1 MLHYASMRIN
11 IKEKAVGFLR
21 HLNPL
26 RIARNWWKMKGIK
39 KWLLLVVFCVVL
51 FISFRLVLGVVNR
64 GKPDLRKNDIT
75 TVTKQ
80 DLTKTITK
88 EGTLH
93 FAGVV
98 DYPMPASGIITDIW
112 VQSGQEVT
120 KGQRILSFQSTASQ
134 EDQATALS
142 QYIAAKTALETAK
155 IAKDKSQVNLE
166 AARQKVLEAAQTRQN
181 MDDRF
186 AVGNRQNPT
195 ASRPDQ
201 DYTENEIEAIKSAE
215 TQARSSFSIAEK
227 EFYNA
232 DSNIQAAQAALN
244 LSFWKYQMT
253 RDAVI
258 TAPVGGLLVN
268 LNLAKGEV
276 VNSESDSLFRI
287 ISSNNLIIS
296 LKASEAEVVQ
306 FEVGQETEFKTA
318 IYPDLKFKGKIIA
331 VDVIGTEVKSE
342 TGSVTEYVVKIKPEA
357 TDKKF
362 LSPMTVDTDTIVQR
376 KSSVLVVP
384 NSAVSYSGGKRTVTL
399 VVNGRTQTK
408 EVGLGIISDNGT
420 EITSG
425 LSEGDKI
432 LTPKASKL

>member
-1 MLHYASMRIN
+1 MRIN
-11 IKEKAVGFLR
+11 IKEKTLSFLSR
-21 HLNPL
+21 LHPL
-26 RIARNWWKMKGIK
+26 KIVKNWWKMRGIK
-39 KWLLLVVFCVVL
+39 KWLLFVIFCVVL
-51 FISFRLVLGVVNR
+51 FISCRLVLGVVNR
-64 GKPDLRKNDIT
+64 GKPDLRKYDIT

-93 FAGVV
+93 FAGVI

-112 VQSGQEVT
+112 VQSGQEVI
-120 KGQRILSFQSTASQ
+120 KGQRILSFQSTASE
-134 EDQATALS
+134 EDKATALS
-142 QYIAAKTALETAK
+142 QYLTVKTALETAK

-166 AARQKVLEAAQTRQN
+166 AARQKVLETAQTRQN

-186 AVGNRQNPT
+186 NSGNRKNST
-195 ASRPDQ
+195 ANRPNQ

-244 LSFWKYQMT
+244 LSLWKYQLT
-253 RDAVI
+253 KDTVV
-258 TAPVGGLLVN
+258 TAPVSGLLVN
-268 LNLAKGEV
+268 LNFTKGEV
-276 VNSESDSLFRI
+276 VNSENDSLFRI
-287 ISSNNLIIS
+287 ISSNDLIIT

-318 IYPDLKFKGKIIA
+318 IYPDLKFKGKITA
-331 VDVIGTEVKSE
+331 VDAIGTEVKSD
-342 TGSVTEYVVKIKPEA
+342 TGSVTEYVVKIKPEV

-376 KSSVLVVP
+376 KPAVLVVP
-384 NSAVSYSGGKRTVTL
+384 NSAVSYSGGKRTVTV

-420 EITSG
+420 EIISG
-425 LSEGDKI
+425 LSEGDKV
-432 LTPKASKL
+432 LTPKVSKL

>member
-1 MLHYASMRIN
+1 
-11 IKEKAVGFLR
+11 
-21 HLNPL
+21 
-26 RIARNWWKMKGIK
+26 MKGIK

-142 QYIAAKTALETAK
+142 QYLAAKTALETAK
-155 IAKDKSQVNLE
+155 IAKDKSQVSLE
-166 AARQKVLEAAQTRQN
+166 IARQTVLEAAQTRQD

-186 AVGNRQNPT
+186 NSGNRKNST
-195 ASRPDQ
+195 ANRPNQ
-201 DYTENEIEAIKSAE
+201 DYTENEIEAVKSAE

-253 RDAVI
+253 KDAVI

-268 LNLAKGEV
+268 LNLTKGEV

-342 TGSVTEYVVKIKPEA
+342 TGSVTEYVVKIQPEE

-420 EITSG
+420 EIVSG
-425 LSEGDKI
+425 LSEGDKV
-432 LTPKASKL
+432 LTPKVSKL

>member
-1 MLHYASMRIN
+1 MN
-11 IKEKAVGFLR
+11 IKEKVVGFISR
-21 HLNPL
+21 LNPL
-26 RIARNWWKMKGIK
+26 KVAKNWWKMRGIK
-39 KWLLLVVFCVVL
+39 KWLLFVVFCVVL
-51 FISFRLVLGVVNR
+51 LVSCRLVFGVVNR
-64 GKPDLRKNDIT
+64 GKPDLGKYDIAT
-75 TVTKQ
+75 ITKQ

-112 VQSGQEVT
+112 AQNGQEVK

-142 QYIAAKTALETAK
+142 QYLTAKTAFETAK

-166 AARQKVLEAAQTRQN
+166 TARQNVLEAAQTRQN

-186 AVGNRQNPT
+186 NSGNRKNST
-195 ASRPDQ
+195 ANRPNQ

-215 TQARSSFSIAEK
+215 TQARSSFTISEK

-232 DSNIQAAQAALN
+232 DANIQTAQAALN
-244 LSFWKYQMT
+244 LSLWKYQMT
-253 RDAVI
+253 RDAIV
-258 TAPVGGLLVN
+258 TAPISGLLVN
-268 LNLAKGEV
+268 LNFTKGEV
-276 VNSESDSLFRI
+276 VTSENDSLFRI
-287 ISSNNLIIS
+287 ISSNDLIIT

-318 IYPDLKFKGKIIA
+318 IYPDLKFKGKITA
-331 VDVIGTEVKSE
+331 VDVIGTEVKSD
-342 TGSVTEYVVKIKPEA
+342 TGSVTEYLVKIKPET
-357 TDKKF
+357 TDKRF

-376 KSSVLVVP
+376 KPSVLVGP
-384 NSAVSYSGGKRTVTL
+384 NSAVSYSGGKRTVT
-399 VVNGRTQTK
+399 VVINGRTQVK

-420 EITSG
+420 EIISG
-425 LSEGDKI
+425 LSDGDKI

>member
-1 MLHYASMRIN
+1 MLHYDSMS
-11 IKEKAVGFLR
+11 IKERAVNLLR
-21 HLNPL
+21 RLSPL
-26 RIARNWWKMKGIK
+26 KIARKWWKIRGIK
-39 KWLLLVVFCVVL
+39 KWLLFVVFCVVL
-51 FISFRLVLGVVNR
+51 FIFCRLVLGVVNR
-64 GKPDLRKNDIT
+64 GKPDLGKNNVT

-80 DLTKTITK
+80 DLIKTITK

-112 VQSGQEVT
+112 AENGQEVT
-120 KGQRILSFQSTASQ
+120 KGQKILSFQSTASQ
-134 EDQATALS
+134 EDQATALN
-142 QYIAAKTALETAK
+142 QYLTAKTLLESAK
-155 IAKDKSQVNLE
+155 IDKDKSRVNLE
-166 AARQKVLEAAQTRQN
+166 AARQKILEAAQTRQN

-186 AVGNRQNPT
+186 ASGNRKNST
-195 ASRPDQ
+195 ASRPNQ

-215 TQARSSFSIAEK
+215 TQARSEFTVAEK

-232 DSNIQAAQAALN
+232 DLSIQAAQAALSLN
-244 LSFWKYQMT
+244 LWKYQMT
-253 RDAVI
+253 RDAVV
-258 TAPVGGLLVN
+258 TAPVSGLLVN
-268 LNLAKGEV
+268 LNFVKGEV
-276 VNSESDSLFRI
+276 VNSENDSLFRI
-287 ISSNNLIIS
+287 ISSNDLIIT

-318 IYPDLKFKGKIIA
+318 IYPDLKFKGKIVA
-331 VDVIGTEVKSE
+331 VDTIGTEVKSD
-342 TGSVTEYVVKIKPEA
+342 TGSVTEYVVKIKPEP
-357 TDKKF
+357 TDKRF

-399 VVNGRTQTK
+399 VIKGKTETK